1 MTKISVFADRLM
13 EAGWIAAI
21 ITTPL
26 FFNVFSSR
34 IFEPDKITLLRSI
47 SLLVL
52 VSWILKALENLS
64 FTSNRPHFSDVLRL
78 PLMGPVLLLV
88 LNYLISTAFSVAPF
102 VSLWGSYQRLQGTFT
117 TYSYLILFLSLVF
130 NRPSEQQIRR
140 LITVAIVVSLPVAV
154 YGLLQRYKI
163 DPIPWGGDVSVRIA
177 STMGNSIFVA
187 AYLIMVFPLTL
198 GRLVE
203 SFRRMLRSQ
212 AFELKDFLE
221 ATAYTF
227 TGLLQVI
234 ALYFSGSRGPA
245 LGWLSSVFF
254 FALCLVYVTRKRTWG
269 ITILVLSIL
278 VILFLIV
285 FNLPNSPF
293 ESLKQHPSIGRFGQ
307 LLDPQS
313 NNARVRTYIWQGAVK
328 LYGFHPPLEYPDGK
342 KDIFNWVRPL
352 IGYGPETMY
361 VAYNRFYVPDLT
373 RVERRNASPDRSHNE
388 TWDALIITGA
398 VGFFVYIAIFLSLFF
413 YGFKVLG
420 LITSQRDKT
429 WFFGIEAFFGI
440 FFSFALVIWRGAA
453 YFGIAFPLGLIA
465 GIFGYLG
472 IKLLLFWRDQPALF
486 ERFNQ
491 NILVVSLLAAIL
503 AHLIEINF
511 GIAIASTRTYFWV
524 YAAILVLVNVS
535 SISEVTPADE
545 KQVTLPDG
553 SSPSHENVRTP
564 KRKKRVGASDIRVI
578 RQDGGVNKSSLI
590 ASGVIVAI
598 ILVVLGYNFMNA
610 TEVGSS
616 ALKIIWS
623 SFTEVRKE
631 ASFHSNG
638 ILIVIILSWLVGGLL
653 LSADQG
659 SQTERKNFI
668 RNWIGAS
675 GISLSLTLIYWLI
688 HGSLLA
694 SIVATP
700 ISNVQDILS
709 RIRQYEGLLV
719 GFYLYLF
726 VLMVVFALSQG
737 RSAKTFNWIRSWLT
751 VLIGLICVVLSL
763 VVINQKNIRVIQAD
777 IAFKLGESFAKPG
790 SWPVSIQIYQHAIE
804 LAPREDYYYLFLGRS
819 YLEHAREIND
829 ENQREALFQ
838 QAKTDL
844 LTARSLNPLNTD
856 HTANLARL
864 YSLWS
869 LNTKDE
875 KLARERFLESNRYFE
890 QATSLSPNN
899 SRIWGE
905 WAVLLMSNGETL
917 SEAMPKLLTA
927 YQLDPTYDWIAY
939 LFGEY
944 YRLKAAQTDDF
955 SERSSLIKDAI
966 SNYLTAVELTQDY
979 TSKKSYYLMVA
990 QLAIEGNLYPEAIQA
1005 LEKVLIQNPTD
1016 PENWRYEQRL
1026 AELYLQQGEKEKALI
1041 HARNALMLSPAE
1053 QKQSIEALINQI
1065 NIQP

>member
-1 MTKISVFADRLM
+1 M

-47 SLLVL
+47 SLLIL
-52 VSWILKALENLS
+52 VSWIVKALEHLPSPSDRLHLS
-64 FTSNRPHFSDVLRL
+64 EYLRL
-78 PLMGPVLLLV
+78 PLMAPVLV
-88 LNYLISTAFSVAPF
+88 MIINYLISTMLSVAPS

-117 TYSYLILFLSLVF
+117 TTSYLIIFLSLVM

-187 AYLIMVFPLTL
+187 AYLIMVFPLTF
-198 GRLVE
+198 GRVIE
-203 SFRRMLRSQ
+203 SFRTMLQRE
-212 AFELKDFLE
+212 AFGLKDFLVS
-221 ATAYTF
+221 TAYTF
-227 TGLLQVI
+227 IGLLQVI

-245 LGWLSSVFF
+245 LGWMSSVFF
-254 FALCLVYVTRKRTWG
+254 FALCLVVITRRRALG
-269 ITILVLSIL
+269 IGIIVLSIL
-278 VILFLIV
+278 AILFLIT

-293 ESLKQHPSIGRFGQ
+293 ENLKQHPSIGRFGQ
-307 LLDPQS
+307 LLDAQS

-328 LYGFHPPLEYPDGK
+328 LYGFHPPLEYPEGGK
-342 KDIFNWVRPL
+342 DAFNWIRPL

-361 VAYNRFYVPDLT
+361 VAYNRFYVPELT
-373 RVERRNASPDRSHNE
+373 QVERRNASPDRSHNE

-398 VGFFVYIAIFLSLFF
+398 IGFLVYITLFLGMFY
-413 YGFKVLG
+413 YGFKILG
-420 LITSQRDKT
+420 LITSQSEKV
-429 WFFGIEAFFGI
+429 WFSGIQLLFGTL
-440 FFSFALVIWRGAA
+440 FSVALVIWRGAA
-453 YFGIAFPLGLIA
+453 YFGVAFPLGLVA
-465 GIFGYLG
+465 GIFVYLA
-472 IKLLLFWRDQPALF
+472 IKVILLQPEQSAKTD
-486 ERFNQ
+486 RFSQ
-491 NILVVSLLAAIL
+491 AILIVSLLAAFL

-524 YAAILVLVNVS
+524 YAAILVLMHSGIKPAIIPGDENRVALQAVS
-535 SISEVTPADE
+535 VPV
-545 KQVTLPDG
+545 K
-553 SSPSHENVRTP
+553 ENARTS
-564 KRKKRVGASDIRVI
+564 KRKKRVAASEARLI
-578 RQDGGVNKSSLI
+578 RQDRWTDRNKLVAI
-590 ASGVIVAI
+590 GTIVAI
-598 ILVVLGYNFMNA
+598 ILVVLGYDFMNA

-631 ASFHSNG
+631 AGFRSNG
-638 ILIVIILSWLVGGLL
+638 ILIVIGLAWLVGTLL
-653 LSADQG
+653 LSVDEESQPEQKDFIENWLG
-659 SQTERKNFI
+659 S
-668 RNWIGAS
+668 S
-675 GISLSLTLIYWLI
+675 GISLVLALAYWLI

-694 SIVATP
+694 SIVANQIT
-700 ISNVQDILS
+700 NVQDILE

-726 VLMVVFALSQG
+726 VLMSVFALSQITAA
-737 RSAKTFNWIRSWLT
+737 RSLNWVKGWQT
-751 VLIGLICVVLSL
+751 VAVGLICVVLSL
-763 VVINQKNIRVIQAD
+763 VVIAQRNIRIIQAD

-790 SWPVSIQIYQHAIE
+790 SWQVSTQIYQHAIE

-819 YLEHAREIND
+819 YLEHAREIKD
-829 ENQREALFQ
+829 ENQREALFL

-844 LTARSLNPLNTD
+844 LLARSLNPLNTD

-869 LNTKDE
+869 PNTKE
-875 KLARERFLESNRYFE
+875 PKLAKERFFESNRYFE

-905 WAVLLMSNGETL
+905 WAILLMSNEETL
-917 SEAMPKLLTA
+917 PEAMPQLLTA

-944 YRLKAAQTDDF
+944 YRLKAARSDDDRQRG
-955 SERSSLIKDAI
+955 ELIREAI
-966 SNYLTAVELTQDY
+966 SNYLGAAKLTQDHG
-979 TSKKSYYLMVA
+979 SKRNYYLMVA
-990 QLAIEGNLYPEAIQA
+990 QLAIEGKLYNEAIQV
-1005 LEKVLIQNPTD
+1005 LEEVLIQSPAD
-1016 PENWRYEQRL
+1016 PENWKVEQWL
-1026 AELYLQQGEKEKALI
+1026 AELYLQQGEKEKAIL
-1041 HARNALMLSPAE
+1041 HARNALTLSPSE
-1053 QKQSIEALINQI
+1053 QRQSIEALINQI
-1065 NIQP
+1065 NLQP

>member
-373 RVERRNASPDRSHNE
+373 QVERRNASPDRSHNE

-545 KQVTLPDG
+545 KPVTLPAG
-553 SSPSHENVRTP
+553 SSPSHENVRIP

-590 ASGVIVAI
+590 ASGIIVAI

-616 ALKIIWS
+616 VLKIIWS

-694 SIVATP
+694 SIVAAP

-737 RSAKTFNWIRSWLT
+737 RSAKTFNWIRGWLT

>member
-1 MTKISVFADRLM
+1 MTKLSVFADRMM

-47 SLLVL
+47 ALLIL
-52 VSWILKALENLS
+52 VSWIIKALEHLPFS
-64 FTSNRPHFSDVLRL
+64 SERLHFSELLRL
-78 PLMGPVLLLV
+78 PLMMPVLVMV
-88 LNYLISTAFSVAPF
+88 LNYLISTILSVAPF

-117 TYSYLILFLSLVF
+117 TYSYLIIFLSLVF

-140 LITVAIVVSLPVAV
+140 LITIAIAVSLPVAV

-203 SFRRMLRSQ
+203 SFRRMLQSEVFR
-212 AFELKDFLE
+212 LKDFLVS
-221 ATAYTF
+221 TAYTF
-227 TGLLQVI
+227 IGLLQVV

-245 LGWLSSVFF
+245 LGWMSSVFF
-254 FALCLVYVTRKRTWG
+254 FALCLVVITRKRTLG
-269 ITILVLSIL
+269 IGIIVLSIL
-278 VILFLIV
+278 GLLFLIT
-285 FNLPNSPF
+285 FNLPKSPF

-328 LYGFHPPLEYPDGK
+328 LYGFHPPLEYPEGGK
-342 KDIFNWVRPL
+342 DVFNWIRPL

-373 RVERRNASPDRSHNE
+373 QVERRNASPDRSHNE

-398 VGFFVYIAIFLSLFF
+398 IGFFVYIALFLALFL
-413 YGFKVLG
+413 YGLKGLG
-420 LITSQRDKT
+420 LITSQSEKN
-429 WFFGIEAFFGI
+429 WFLGIEILIGAL
-440 FFSFALVIWRGAA
+440 FSVALVIWRGAA
-453 YFGIAFPLGLIA
+453 YFGVAFPLGLVA
-465 GIFGYLG
+465 GLFVYLG
-472 IKLLLFWRDQPALF
+472 IKVLFLRPEQSAKAD
-486 ERFNQ
+486 RFSQ
-491 NILVVSLLAAIL
+491 DILIVSLLAAFL

-524 YAAILVLVNVS
+524 YAAILVLMSLN
-535 SISEVTPADE
+535 IKPELIPDDENNAALQAIPIPA
-545 KQVTLPDG
+545 K
-553 SSPSHENVRTP
+553 ENARMP
-564 KRKKRVGASDIRVI
+564 KRKKRVATSEARLI
-578 RQDGGVNKSSLI
+578 RQDYWTDRNHLI
-590 ASGVIVAI
+590 AIGTIVAI
-598 ILVVLGYNFMNA
+598 ILVVLGYDFMNA
-610 TEVGSS
+610 TELGSS
-616 ALKIIWS
+616 ALQIIWS

-631 ASFHSNG
+631 ASFRSNG
-638 ILIVIILSWLVGGLL
+638 ILIVIGLAWLVGTLL
-653 LSADQG
+653 LSADG
-659 SQTERKNFI
+659 DSQTEQKHFMRT
-668 RNWIGAS
+668 WLGS
-675 GISLSLTLIYWLI
+675 LGISLILTLAYWLI

-694 SIVATP
+694 SIVANP
-700 ISNVQDILS
+700 ITNAQDILE

-726 VLMVVFALSQG
+726 MLMIVFALFQIAPAS
-737 RSAKTFNWIRSWLT
+737 SLNWIKGWQT
-751 VLIGLICVVLSL
+751 IAVGLICVVLSL
-763 VVINQKNIRVIQAD
+763 VVIAQRNVRIIQAD

-829 ENQREALFQ
+829 ENQREALFL

-844 LTARSLNPLNTD
+844 LHARSLNPLNTD

-869 LNTKDE
+869 QITKHPT
-875 KLARERFLESNRYFE
+875 LAKERFLESNRYFE

-905 WAVLLMSNGETL
+905 WAILLMSNEETL
-917 SEAMPKLLTA
+917 SQALPKLLTA

-944 YRLKAAQTDDF
+944 YRLKAARTDDEG
-955 SERSSLIKDAI
+955 EREGLIKDAI
-966 SNYLTAVELTQDY
+966 SNYLTAVKLTQDY
-979 TSKKSYYLMVA
+979 ESKKNYYLMVA
-990 QLAIEGNLYPEAIQA
+990 QLAIEGKMYPEAIQA
-1005 LEKVLIQNPTD
+1005 LEKILMQNPAD
-1016 PENWRYEQRL
+1016 PQNWKVEQWL
-1026 AELYLQQGEKEKALI
+1026 AELYLQQGEKEKAYL
-1041 HARNALMLSPAE
+1041 HARNALMLSPSE
-1053 QKQSIEALINQI
+1053 QKQAIEVLINQI
-1065 NIQP
+1065 NLQP